1 MEIFILLKANIR
13 KKKST
18 FISIMLLTAIIAAA
32 MTAIFSV
39 RDNCNA
45 AMKDALE
52 YADSGDIAVYVEEE
66 RLTEDIR
73 SGIENSPLTGR
84 VLYYDSI
91 VSGGIHNGGES
102 DSNTQFLME
111 MRKGIRLFNEDI
123 DGFESGIPELSRG
136 EIYLPLGLK
145 SKISCRIGDT
155 VTLDLV
161 SGSHEFTIKGFVQEP
176 SFGSLSIG
184 WKQVFISHEDFVS
197 LYENCKPPETE
208 NTISKATMLMIYQAD
223 ANKLSVMK
231 FQRELNLQTRI
242 TDISLGA
249 LTREQ
254 TLQYST
260 LMPEMITEIVL
271 VFAVFLFIIVLIV
284 MCHSISTEIQT
295 DFKNLGILKSQGF
308 SKGKIRAVLT
318 LQYLLAQLIGI
329 IVGSFAAIPLE
340 NRISS
345 FFRLVTGCLSGK
357 GLSVGKSL
365 LCMLAMMIISAV
377 LIFVK
382 TGKITRISPVRA
394 ISGGRE
400 EIWFDTPLNAP
411 IMKKA
416 LSASLALRQFTSA
429 WKRYIGTMFIAAIL
443 TFFMITVN
451 LIGTLLSS
459 RNALSAM
466 GMLLPDIEIFYTGDS
481 EEINLNQMEDI
492 VSSYSAIKE
501 KNRRFTC
508 YCSLNG
514 ENLYCEI
521 YEKPESI
528 GGILEGRA
536 PLYENEILITRIVAD
551 ILETGPGEELTVSC
565 SDGEKC
571 FMVSGIFQS
580 NSDIGMTFAMNFR
593 GAERLGI
600 DTGRAYVYFSL
611 EDKSKLKDI
620 ADEINATYGEF
631 LGVNIY
637 EDKNPVEKEYDTIVS
652 ALKII
657 IYIFSVLFAFVVIR
671 MVCTKTFV
679 QERTDIGIY
688 KAMGFGSDKLRLQ
701 FVIRFLIIAL
711 LGSFI
716 GTILSI
722 LFSEKMLSLFLSRIG
737 LTKVVTEYTA
747 VSVLLPM
754 TAVSLSFGIFAFL
767 VFRNIRKT
775 AVRELAVE

>member
-18 FISIMLLTAIIAAA
+18 FISLMLLTAIIAAA

-52 YADSGDIAVYVEEE
+52 YADSGDIAVYVNEE

-111 MRKGIRLFNEDI
+111 MREGIRLFNEDI
-123 DGFESGIPELSRG
+123 DGFESSIPELSRG

-145 SKISCRIGDT
+145 SKISCKIGDT

-176 SFGSLSIG
+176 SFGSLNIG

-197 LYENCKPPETE
+197 LYDKLPETE
-208 NTISKATMLMIYQAD
+208 NTILKATMLMIYQAD
-223 ANKLSVMK
+223 GNNLSAMK

-242 TDISLGA
+242 IDISMGA
-249 LTREQ
+249 LNREQ
-254 TLQYST
+254 TLRYST
-260 LMPEMITEIVL
+260 LMPEMITEIIL
-271 VFAVFLFIIVLIV
+271 VFVVFLFIVVLIV
-284 MCHSISTEIQT
+284 MCHGISTEIQT

-308 SKGKIRAVLT
+308 SKEKIRIVLT

-329 IVGSFAAIPLE
+329 IVGSFVAIPLE

-459 RNALSAM
+459 RSALSAM

-481 EEINLNQMEDI
+481 EEIDLNQMEDI
-492 VSSYSAIKE
+492 VSSYSGIKE
-501 KNRRFTC
+501 KNRRYSC

-514 ENLYCEI
+514 ENLYCAI
-521 YEKPESI
+521 YEAPESI

-536 PLYENEILITRIVAD
+536 PLYENEILITPMVAD

-571 FMVSGIFQS
+571 FMVSGIFQA
-580 NSDIGMTFAMNFR
+580 NSDSGMTFAMNFR

-637 EDKNPVEKEYDTIVS
+637 EDKNPVEQEYDTIVS

-688 KAMGFGSDKLRLQ
+688 KAMGFDSDTLRRQ

-716 GTILSI
+716 GTVLSV
-722 LFSEKMLSLFLSRIG
+722 LFSEKMLSLFLRRIG

-754 TAVSLSFGIFAFL
+754 AAVSLSFGIFAFF
-767 VFRNIRKT
+767 VFRSIRKT